1 MAEEKKM
8 KTEKEIKEFLVKT
21 ELAYEDAVKSKQKH
35 LQTVGSSVIN
45 ALRLVLEI
53 EPYNFN
59 K

>member
-1 MAEEKKM
+1 M
-8 KTEKEIKEFLVKT
+8 KTEKEN
-21 ELAYEDAVKSKQKH
+21 

-45 ALRLVLEI
+45 ALRWVLEI